1 MAASTGQWLVV
12 SSLGSVVH
20 FTDTSSYGGAEQMIL
35 TLSRGLGRR
44 RWQCILLYHPGPGT
58 ERLCEQAKG
67 LDVETLAVAPPSG
80 TRDWPHLARM
90 HHLLR
95 HLRPSIFHAHLTWPL
110 RCSYG
115 IIAAALAR
123 RPAVIATQHLLSA
136 RGVAGRVGRQRLVG
150 ACVHRYVAVSE
161 NMGRVLRTALNSE
174 EKVQVIHNGVSL
186 DCLTLPTSQMPD
198 AMPVKSD
205 QPFVLTVARLDP
217 QKGLAYL
224 LSAATCVPGAM
235 FLVAGDGPERG
246 ALEAESR
253 RLGLAERVRFLGH
266 REDVP
271 ALLRRCDVFVLPS
284 LFEGLPVSV
293 LEAMGAAKPVVAT
306 AISGTDEA
314 VVHGETGFLVAAGDP
329 VALAEAIR
337 QLLADPGLARRFGMA
352 GRARV
357 ERQFSSETMADRVS
371 EMYGQVLASRRQ
383 HATG

>member
-1 MAASTGQWLVV
+1 
-12 SSLGSVVH
+12 
-20 FTDTSSYGGAEQMIL
+20 
-35 TLSRGLGRR
+35 
-44 RWQCILLYHPGPGT
+44 
-58 ERLCEQAKG
+58 
-67 LDVETLAVAPPSG
+67 
-80 TRDWPHLARM
+80 
-90 HHLLR
+90 
-95 HLRPSIFHAHLTWPL
+95 
-110 RCSYG
+110 
-115 IIAAALAR
+115 
-123 RPAVIATQHLLSA
+123 
-136 RGVAGRVGRQRLVG
+136 
-150 ACVHRYVAVSE
+150 
-161 NMGRVLRTALNSE
+161 MGRVLRTALNSE